1 MRKADPET
9 LVQSSGDKCKALYAS
24 TDDDIYRAATSFQL
38 SNNDRNQ
45 FLDAEKKKILA
56 TPEAE
61 RPCWETAF
69 EHHGTYDL
77 FYAEFDDQG
86 DATDVAKGAA
96 YEKSELHLIETAL
109 SEMLDRTDDPET
121 GLNIV
126 VFTHGWHGNPR
137 ADNSYSMEFKGIL
150 QDISRREEILKVKR
164 QFKPASGKNESKPYR
179 TVGIEIAWRGDSFDT
194 YLNVWDRKLAAQTIS
209 NGAVQELFAFLN
221 QFYRDHSCDSAEHG
235 TALSPDTCGDVHMLA
250 IGHSFGALITFRALV
265 PRLESG
271 INVGPCDHAYGFGD
285 ITILLN
291 PAFEG
296 ERYRALFND
305 AVHRPL
311 LKGDYYGDNG
321 APQKCESAG
330 TSIRA
335 SPQIPTLVTLQSE
348 ADWATGNAFPIFL
361 GLTTPFAQT
370 LSDEE
375 EYEKNHAI
383 GWVPAFQTHTLAINS
398 AVGAKDSCPQLPS
411 GTKAFCP
418 VRRHLCADRRGRH
431 EKCECEES
439 IASDHGAWGEQ
450 TVTAPRL
457 PAAVVCGRQFGDHV
471 RPRRFLEPAYRPAD
485 RFAVRGRVR
494 AGGAAACVGAGNKPV
509 PVLSTAVVDQDK
521 ATRLVV
527 AAPLE

>member
-1 MRKADPET
+1 MALLRQTSLLAIGFLLAGCAPSGPLRKADPET
-9 LVQSSGDKCKALYAS
+9 LVQSSGDNCKALYAS
-24 TDDDIYRAATSFQL
+24 TDDDIYRAATNFQL
-38 SNNDRNQ
+38 GNDGRKQ

-56 TPEAE
+56 TPEVE

-86 DATDVAKGAA
+86 DATDVAKGAP
-96 YEKSELHLIETAL
+96 YETSELHLIEAAL
-109 SEMLDRTDDPET
+109 SDMLDRKDDPET

-137 ADNSYSMEFKGIL
+137 ADNSYSMEFKSIL
-150 QDISRREEILKVKR
+150 QDISRREEILRVKR

-235 TALSPDTCGDVHMLA
+235 TALSQDACGDVHMLA

-271 INVGPCDHAYGFGD
+271 INVGPCYHAYGFGD

-330 TSIRA
+330 TAIRA
-335 SPQIPTLVTLQSE
+335 GPQIPTLVTLQSE
-348 ADWATGNAFPIFL
+348 GDWATGNAFPIFL
-361 GLTTPFAQT
+361 RLTTPFAQT

-383 GWVPAFQTHTLAINS
+383 GWVPAFQTHTLAINP

-418 VRRHLCADRRGRH
+418 FEDTYVRTDEVGTKSANARSPLLLTLAPGASKPSQLPDYLPLWSVAVNSEIMYDHDDFWNPHIVRLIDLLFEDAYEQSERLHGRR
-431 EKCECEES
+431 
-439 IASDHGAWGEQ
+439 
-450 TVTAPRL
+450 
-457 PAAVVCGRQFGDHV
+457 RQ
-471 RPRRFLEPAYRPAD
+471 
-485 RFAVRGRVR
+485 
-494 AGGAAACVGAGNKPV
+494 
-509 PVLSTAVVDQDK
+509 
-521 ATRLVV
+521 
-527 AAPLE
+527 